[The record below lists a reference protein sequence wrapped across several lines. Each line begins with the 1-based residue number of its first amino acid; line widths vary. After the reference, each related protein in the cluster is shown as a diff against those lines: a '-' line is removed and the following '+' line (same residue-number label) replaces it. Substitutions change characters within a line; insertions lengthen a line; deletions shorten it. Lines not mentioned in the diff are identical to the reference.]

1 MLGEELR
8 RGLRTWTN
16 YYGEWKDDVSS
27 YAIAR
32 PEELVL
38 IDPLLAEE
46 QWPALEED
54 AEGRELHVLLTV
66 HWHVRSSAE
75 VRARFPAA
83 RVWAHS
89 RDRAAIARRVE
100 PTDVYAVG
108 DELPGAL
115 VALEARPR
123 TEVLF
128 WDEPHRALIVGDA
141 LVGDGADGGGL
152 RTCKAWWLPQSTS
165 LEDLRATLR
174 PSLELPVELVLLS
187 HGASI
192 RSAAGAELSRAL
204 GPAPRDP

>member
-8 RGLRTWTN
+8 PGLRTWTN

-27 YAIAR
+27 YAIVR
-32 PEELVL
+32 PGELVL

-54 AEGRELHVLLTV
+54 AAGRDLHVLLTI

-75 VRARFPAA
+75 IRARFPAA

-100 PTDVYAVG
+100 PTDVFAVG
-108 DELPGAL
+108 EELPGGVL
-115 VALEARPR
+115 ALEARPR

-128 WDEPHRALIVGDA
+128 WDEAHRALIVGDA
-141 LVGDGADGGGL
+141 LVGDGDEGGGL

-165 LEDLRATLR
+165 LEQLRATLR
-174 PSLELPVELVLLS
+174 PTLDLPVELVLVS

-192 RSAAGAELSRAL
+192 RAAAGAELSRAL
-204 GPAPRDP
+204 GPARQAP

>member
-8 RGLRTWTN
+8 SGLRTWTN
-16 YYGEWKDDVSS
+16 HYDEWKDDVSS

-32 PEELVL
+32 PGELVL
-38 IDPLLAEE
+38 IDPLLTEG

-66 HWHVRSSAE
+66 HWHARSSAE

-89 RDRAAIARRVE
+89 RNRAAIARRVE
-100 PTDVYAVG
+100 PTDVFAVG
-108 DELPGAL
+108 EELPGGV

-128 WDEPHRALIVGDA
+128 WDPAHRALIVGDA
-141 LVGDGADGGGL
+141 LVGDGPEGGGL
-152 RTCKAWWLPQSTS
+152 RTCKGWWLPQSTS
-165 LEDLRATLR
+165 LEDLRAALR
-174 PSLELPVELVLLS
+174 PTLDLPVELVLVS

-192 RSAAGAELSRAL
+192 RSAAGAELFRAI
-204 GPAPRDP
+204 GG